1 MVRRNIFSRA
11 ASIGC
16 QMRSGGEMREN
27 LFIDNRGAGFVTR
40 VYGNPSA
47 LVGIWGNGLT
57 EQSHGIALGFEM
69 IRTDNGEF
77 VDNVATAKKSGAG
90 GSPVLNINPMTTAS
104 FIAGD
109 PPVAAATNAV
119 MKISGNVFYKN
130 QQINAYFGSANK
142 LTFTNNTI
150 VPKDGG
156 QIIAVVN
163 NTLPGTRTFSGNA
176 YGTNGALKPF
186 SLSGSLSL
194 AEWKAKTGDAA
205 TAANLPDPNRDVT
218 TYMKSRGEVAS
229 VDAFMINAAKMKR
242 GVDTSSY
249 SAVAVINYLRAGFGK
264 AMINAPAPAPVPVPT
279 PIPVP
284 LPPTTAPAPTP
295 APNIATLSGFC
306 FNDDDGDGRYD
317 SGEVKTAGKTVYL
330 DANGNDSLDAGE
342 KSTVTD
348 AAGNYSFKVAA
359 GTYKVRRVFPPGYK
373 YSNAPINVAVAA
385 GESHSNLAI
394 GSTVIKTAAPVPA
407 PAPAPK
413 KKRNR

>member
-1 MVRRNIFSRA
+1 
-11 ASIGC
+11 
-16 QMRSGGEMREN
+16 
-27 LFIDNRGAGFVTR
+27 
-40 VYGNPSA
+40 
-47 LVGIWGNGLT
+47 
-57 EQSHGIALGFEM
+57 
-69 IRTDNGEF
+69 
-77 VDNVATAKKSGAG
+77 
-90 GSPVLNINPMTTAS
+90 
-104 FIAGD
+104 
-109 PPVAAATNAV
+109 
-119 MKISGNVFYKN
+119 
-130 QQINAYFGSANK
+130 